1 MTDITIRPAEAR
13 DCEAVFAL
21 LKQMGYPDTANF
33 AEARFRKLLADP
45 DEYIIVA
52 EKDGV
57 ISGFFSM
64 HIIPMIAH
72 PSDFARLSYLCVD
85 ENLRSSGIGKILLK
99 KCEEIARER
108 GCNRV
113 ELHSNIRRESA
124 HRFYLR
130 ENYTDAP
137 KYFVKYLDN

>member
-1 MTDITIRPAEAR
+1 MR
-13 DCEAVFAL
+13 DCEPLFAL
-21 LKQMGYPDTANF
+21 LQQMGYPNTAHF
-33 AEARFRKLLADP
+33 AEDRLRNLVADP
-45 DEYIIVA
+45 NEYIVVA

-57 ISGFFSM
+57 VAGFLSM

-72 PSDFARLSYLCVD
+72 PTDFARLSYLCVD
-85 ENLRSSGIGKILLK
+85 ENLRSYGIGKILLK

-130 ENYTDAP
+130 EDYEDAP
-137 KYFVKYLDN
+137 KYFVKHLK